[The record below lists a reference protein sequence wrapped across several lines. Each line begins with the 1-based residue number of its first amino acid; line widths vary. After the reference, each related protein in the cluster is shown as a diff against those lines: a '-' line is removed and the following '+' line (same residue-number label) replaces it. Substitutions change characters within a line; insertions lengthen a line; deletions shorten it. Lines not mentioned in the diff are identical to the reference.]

1 LKCAT
6 KKRKLSKGKKIGWG
20 NRRLEGRPMRVRW
33 LCLLSL
39 LVVLF
44 TVSMVS
50 GSEQR
55 DISLLER
62 LAQKIEKAQ
71 KLSPEAER
79 TITQLLAA
87 ARQRDASRPNV
98 QAENAR
104 GKAAIERVAKAIK
117 TLEAK
122 QSVHTVSTVDA
133 SLAP

>member
-1 LKCAT
+1 
-6 KKRKLSKGKKIGWG
+6 
-20 NRRLEGRPMRVRW
+20 
-33 LCLLSL
+33 
-39 LVVLF
+39 
-44 TVSMVS
+44 MVS

-98 QAENAR
+98 QAQNAR
-104 GKAAIERVAKAIK
+104 GKAVIERVAKAIE

-122 QSVHTVSTVDA
+122 HVHTVSTVDA